1 MALVDLHNEVPMAE
15 VYMAKATKEKL
26 DELHNHKL
34 NKTVYKQNNNK
45 RKCTPP
51 VWVQSHSYKHI
62 VVVTV
67 NVWSVLGFHF
77 TGAQVVECFCLC

>member
-51 VWVQSHSYKHI
+51 V
-62 VVVTV
+62 
-67 NVWSVLGFHF
+67 
-77 TGAQVVECFCLC
+77 